1 MISSAS
7 SFAALKA
14 QREARRNPLCTL
26 SSAAQ
31 GIQGSSDQ
39 HQHHGFGSASATGNM
54 GPPATPVAMPGPSNR
69 SAPSN
74 AFAMSSRPTL
84 DTDMEHDEQP
94 SPVPQRPAPSN
105 ANANANANAK
115 PEPGAAGSR
124 VRLPDVQDLE
134 LRFDPFSS
142 ERALFYA
149 PLPKNGPSPAHF
161 SISSSSS
168 AFSPANRSRSFSGS
182 ISYSYSQLLSSSYSA
197 PGGWAAAGIT
207 SCRPGDVLL
216 RVRPEVAV
224 LSTALLEQRCSA
236 CYSPRS
242 VSEPIAQQAAASTA
256 GKLERCSG
264 CKVVRY
270 CSSACQRRDW
280 PTHRDECKALKAM
293 QQLHTYRSALRQI
306 DQPLANRFAQSQ
318 GGSAPFNIGSF
329 QDNDE
334 VVAAAAAGQLQGNE
348 SDDDSGLE
356 RGRGGAGASSRSS
369 NSSKDRIRLPSS
381 MMRALARWIW
391 ARSRIGGGNGK
402 DKARGERGDLLELC
416 SHRERFAPE
425 ELQQQAQLALHL
437 AQYLTAAARASATL
451 GPVTRGEAHLDEM
464 LQPES
469 TLSQGDALRAVGID
483 SATELLDLVCQFTSN
498 SFTLTDSDLNPL
510 GVCMHPSMA
519 MINHACAPNA
529 AVVFPFGGAAKNG
542 QQKWNDGEDRIMQL
556 VALRA
561 IEPGEELLI
570 SYVDIA
576 DTYQDR
582 RNYLQKRYCFD
593 CRCELCRK
601 SQAKLASASGQP
613 FASPSSPMQHAP
625 HDGFGVRPPRPNN
638 WIDPRR
644 AVWCPKRC
652 GAWIDG
658 SAMNLSDS
666 SAAQAS
672 ALSSTPVAKC
682 SKCHSASQVTP
693 TDVTEDTRL
702 AIDVLKQASRLL
714 DRGESELAWNQCA
727 AILPGLVER
736 YPPSLQP
743 LFQLLRLATT
753 CLIEVGS
760 TFLSLDPAD
769 ASNEQAAAYCL
780 NEAVRIQMLVVA
792 GTQASNT
799 PVYPR
804 GHPARAIAIA
814 TLAKLVLAQLDNA
827 HRMRQCE
834 AGDFAGSAAFQ
845 MGGVPNAAV
854 CRAAVQQTAA
864 RADQRTLSILKNA
877 PSVPEEMRVELAQQM
892 LTQAIEELDIAFGR
906 SNQGGRTGREMR
918 KALSEME
925 QEIALLKQTS
935 SMSVS

>member
-14 QREARRNPLCTL
+14 QREARRNPLSTL

-31 GIQGSSDQ
+31 AIQGSSDQ
-39 HQHHGFGSASATGNM
+39 HQHYGFGSASATGNM

-74 AFAMSSRPTL
+74 AFAMSSRPTP
-84 DTDMEHDEQP
+84 DTDMEHGQQP

-105 ANANANANAK
+105 ANASANAK
-115 PEPGAAGSR
+115 KEPGAAGSR

-149 PLPKNGPSPAHF
+149 PLPKNGLSPAHF

-182 ISYSYSQLLSSSYSA
+182 MSYSYSQLLSSSYSA

-256 GKLERCSG
+256 GKLQRCSG

-293 QQLHTYRSALRQI
+293 QQLHTYRSALRQL

-348 SDDDSGLE
+348 SDDDSGLD

-391 ARSRIGGGNGK
+391 ARSRIGGGSGK

-483 SATELLDLVCQFTSN
+483 SAKELLDLVCQFASN

-519 MINHACAPNA
+519 MINHACTPNA

-582 RNYLQKRYCFD
+582 RNYLKKRYCFD

-613 FASPSSPMQHAP
+613 FASPSSSPMQHAP
-625 HDGFGVRPPRPNN
+625 QDGFGVRPPRPNN
-638 WIDPRR
+638 WIDPRH

-672 ALSSTPVAKC
+672 ALSSTLVAKC

-693 TDVTEDTRL
+693 TDVAEDTRL

-736 YPPSLQP
+736 YPPSWQP

-760 TFLSLDPAD
+760 TLLSLDPAD
-769 ASNEQAAAYCL
+769 ASKEQAAAYCL
-780 NEAVRIQMLVVA
+780 DEAVRMQMLVVA

-799 PVYPR
+799 PVYPK

-814 TLAKLVLAQLDNA
+814 TLAKLVLAQLDNT
-827 HRMRQCE
+827 HRMRQRE
-834 AGDFAGSAAFQ
+834 AGDFAGGAALQ